1 MPQMSRDGKA
11 EPPRPSAS
19 RLATSR
25 EVYHRIRWDP
35 RLDAR
40 AFSIEYEERGAG
52 SRTVA
57 LLEFVPDGEI
67 PWHRV
72 WAFFHRGVRVW
83 DRKHRLDRLDELLG
97 GAAVSELGDTLT
109 LTAGGRLELLPFC
122 WQAAGE
128 RWSEQPLPAPAL
140 DPDAPLR
147 VVTYNVLW
155 ESARGDEPER
165 IAAAVELLREL
176 APDVLA
182 LQEATPAFLRHLLA
196 QPWTREYASSDS
208 PRASTLA
215 PSGEVLLSR
224 WPLTRLA
231 KLAFTTKKTALWA
244 ELAHPRA
251 PVRVAVVHLTSNRA
265 ADAADLRAAQL
276 WTVLEALREGAPEAC
291 AQLVLGDTNARE
303 HELDEWLEAY
313 GLSDAWRAVHPD
325 QPGFTYDPL
334 ANPQAAR
341 TTLSGQPARYDRV
354 LCGGGLVARAAAL
367 TGRGSMTNPPPSD
380 HYAVACELGW
390 GPPPPPARAPAE
402 QNPAQLAAPVTR
414 SILAILP
421 PRHLWRAFDELR
433 ADHDRTYRRIPPH
446 VTLLYGFVPEELFDE
461 AARLLAPLAARTP
474 RLTLELSE
482 LVELPHAKSRT
493 LALAVRCKPPRGL
506 TALVEELVRV
516 LPLCDEQSTRSAA
529 GYTPHL
535 TLAQLAAPRDEQERR
550 AQDALVERWRRAFR
564 PVSFEAEAMVL
575 LARRDEGPF
584 QERARLPLGAPA
596 SAPRGALAPTSAPA
610 AASAIDPE
618 LERACRHALA
628 ERCVLWPI
636 GSARLGLADA
646 ESDLDVLC
654 VSAGPPRPHVLP
666 ALARALAAALPAA
679 RVRLVDAALVP
690 LIELEH
696 RGRLVDISCAA
707 LPASVELDAS
717 AAPHELARRWLSEL
731 PELDEPSRL
740 GLLAVLDAEVLLAH
754 VRRSPERFFELA
766 RLVRRWAKA
775 RAVHGNAL
783 GYLAGISWA
792 VLAARTLAAAPAEAS
807 ARQLAGAL
815 LAELATWDPAQP
827 LALPELELPITDDP
841 ATLTVLAPTAPARNT
856 ARNMTRATWGALR
869 AEASRAARLLQAR
882 ADLDELWAPWSPGP
896 EVAGALHLWPVDE
909 ADSGLVESRLRGLL
923 LDLERHC
930 TPRPVLA
937 PPKERG
943 VLVHLAARGAQAPEA
958 LRRRA
963 LEDAAR
969 LASEAPRP
977 VRYRWLPAA
986 PR

>member
-1 MPQMSRDGKA
+1 MQQMPRDGKA

-40 AFSIEYEERGAG
+40 EFSIEYEERGAG

-57 LLEFVPDGEI
+57 LMEFVPDGEI

-72 WAFFHRGVRVW
+72 WAFFHRGSRVW
-83 DRKHRLDRLDELLG
+83 DRKQRLDRLDELLG
-97 GAAVSELGDTLT
+97 DAVSELGDTLP

-122 WQAAGE
+122 WQASGE
-128 RWSEQPLPAPAL
+128 RWSERALPAPTT

-196 QPWTREYASSDS
+196 QPWTRGYASSDS

-224 WPLTRLA
+224 WPMTRLA

-251 PVRVAVVHLTSNRA
+251 PLRVAVVHLTSNRA
-265 ADAADLRAAQL
+265 ADAAETRAAQL
-276 WTVLEALREGAPEAC
+276 WTVLEALREGAPQAC

-313 GLSDAWRAVHPD
+313 DLSDAWRAVHPD

-354 LCGGGLVARAAAL
+354 LCGGGLAARAAELA
-367 TGRGSMTNPPPSD
+367 GRGSPTRPPPSD

-390 GPPPPPARAPAE
+390 GPPPTLARPPAE
-402 QNPAQLAAPVTR
+402 QSPAQLAAPVVR
-414 SILAILP
+414 SILAVLP
-421 PRHLWRAFDELR
+421 PRRLWRGFDELR
-433 ADHDRTYRRIPPH
+433 AEHDRTYRRIPPH

-482 LVELPHAKSRT
+482 LIELPHAKSRT
-493 LALAVRCKPPRGL
+493 VALAVRCKPPRGL

-516 LPLCDEQSTRSAA
+516 LPLCNEQSTRSAA

-535 TLAQLAAPRDEQERR
+535 TLAQLAAPHDEQERR
-550 AQDALVERWRRAFR
+550 AQDELVRRWRRAFR
-564 PVSFEAEAMVL
+564 PVSFEVDAMVL
-575 LARRDEGPF
+575 LARRDDGPF
-584 QERARLPLGAPA
+584 QERVRLPLGESAR
-596 SAPRGALAPTSAPA
+596 APRGAPAPTSQPA
-610 AASAIDPE
+610 ATSVLDPE
-618 LERACRHALA
+618 LERTFQRALD
-628 ERCVLWPI
+628 ERCLLWPI

-654 VSAGPPRPHVLP
+654 VSAGLPRRHVRS

-690 LIELEH
+690 LLEIEH
-696 RGRLVDISCAA
+696 RGRLVDVSFAT
-707 LPASVELDAS
+707 LPAGAS
-717 AAPHELARRWLSEL
+717 IDDRAAPHELARRWLSEL
-731 PELDEPSRL
+731 PELDDPSRL

-754 VRRSPERFFELA
+754 VGRSPERFAELA

-783 GYLAGISWA
+783 GYLGGISWA
-792 VLAARTLAAAPAEAS
+792 VLAARTLAAAPADAS

-815 LAELATWDPAQP
+815 LAELATWDTSRP
-827 LALPELELPITDDP
+827 LALPDLELTSRDDT
-841 ATLTVLAPTAPARNT
+841 ATLTLLAPAPPARNT
-856 ARNMTRATWGALR
+856 ARNVTRATWGALR

-882 ADLDELWAPWSPGP
+882 VDLDELWAPWSPGP
-896 EVAGALHLWPVDE
+896 EVVGALHLWPGDE
-909 ADSGLVESRLRGLL
+909 DDSGLVESRLRGLL

-937 PPKERG
+937 PAKDRG
-943 VLVHLAARGAQAPEA
+943 VLVHLAPRGAQAPEA

-986 PR
+986 PP